1 MTVQDLKLIKQEK
14 TVNEIK
20 GILIVE
26 KSTNSEIALI
36 EVDQLIQFYNF
47 NSGLSI
53 NIINTIVD
61 IAKNFHLIY
70 ESL

>member
-1 MTVQDLKLIKQEK
+1 MTSQDLRLIKQEK
-14 TVNEIK
+14 TINEIK
-20 GILIVE
+20 GILVIE
-26 KSTNSEIALI
+26 KNTNEEIALI

-61 IAKNFHLIY
+61 IAKNFHMIY